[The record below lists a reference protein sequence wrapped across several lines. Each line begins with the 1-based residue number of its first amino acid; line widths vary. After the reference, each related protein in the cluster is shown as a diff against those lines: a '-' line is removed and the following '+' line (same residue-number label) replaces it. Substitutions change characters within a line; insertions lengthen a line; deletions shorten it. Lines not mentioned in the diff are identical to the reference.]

1 MRTHILLALATLAGT
16 AAGQP
21 TLITDA
27 RLVDPGRGIVID
39 NTDIR
44 FDNGTIIEV
53 GIDLDA
59 DGAEII
65 DAEGRYAMPGLIDSH
80 IHFSASPQT
89 YGPLMLAHG
98 IVLARDMGADTEL
111 ITTFRDQIAE
121 GLMIAPDLL
130 VTGAIIDGNPPVW
143 PFSEPV
149 ETPYEARAAV
159 RKLHEAGV
167 DQIKLYSKLDPA
179 SYLAACDEA
188 TKLGLMPVGHVPA
201 DVSLW
206 EAAEAGHR
214 MVEHLTG
221 VPDAIEIEGRSRD
234 ERSLME
240 RVINPWP
247 RLAGATPEAINA
259 MAERAAETGIVHCP
273 TLVVYDGIIRAGN
286 PDEDD
291 ERMRFVSE
299 SMRQFWSI
307 PGYAEGA
314 AVVAEYRTTMTDV
327 VAAMHDAGVIIIA
340 GTDLANPYIFAGSSL
355 HDELV
360 NLSSAGM
367 TNAEALRAATQT
379 PAEVFG
385 VSDRFGAI
393 KPGADASFVLL
404 AASPLDDLANLSTID
419 AVVHRGTYLDRA
431 ALDAMIDEA
440 AEIASSATAANARA
454 IDSAELWAEKGI
466 VIEGEVVTTGTYAL
480 EWGEFEAGTETFT
493 LTRTD
498 DGLNLYAHFNP
509 SGGMQPPA
517 LTVYELTPDREL
529 RAARH
534 VPLRNAAYDARYSYA
549 ADTISA
555 VNADET
561 QSLPRSAEMI
571 PSGPNTAV
579 DFFVL
584 HRLGLG
590 VGEKRE
596 GEFASFGFP
605 GWQFNATPV
614 VIERVSESEYRYVM
628 NVPFGEMTGTVTLGD
643 DGFPAESTLEMPFGT
658 LRAVRE

>member
-1 MRTHILLALATLAGT
+1 MRSHILLAMVALAGT
-16 AAGQP
+16 TAGQP

-27 RLVDPGRGIVID
+27 RLVDLDRGIVID

-44 FDNGTIIEV
+44 FDTGAIIEV
-53 GIDLDA
+53 GTDLDA
-59 DGAEII
+59 EGAEII
-65 DAEGRYAMPGLIDSH
+65 DAAGRYAMPGLIDSH

-98 IVLARDMGADTEL
+98 IVLARDMGADTER
-111 ITTFRDQIAE
+111 ITTFRDQIAD
-121 GLMIAPDLL
+121 GLMTGPDLL

-149 ETPYEARAAV
+149 ETPDEARAAV

-214 MVEHLTG
+214 TVEHLTG
-221 VPDAIEIEGRSRD
+221 VPDAVEIEGRSRD

-240 RVINPWP
+240 RAINPWP

-259 MAERAAETGIVHCP
+259 MAERAAATGIVHCP
-273 TLVVYDGIIRAGN
+273 TLVVYDGIIRAGK

-291 ERMRFVSE
+291 ERMRYVTE

-314 AVVAEYRTTMTDV
+314 AVIAEYRTTMTDV
-327 VAAMHDAGVIIIA
+327 VGAMHEAGVTIIA

-355 HDELV
+355 HDEIA
-360 NLSSAGM
+360 NLADAGM
-367 TNAEALRAATQT
+367 TNAEALRAATLT
-379 PAEVFG
+379 PARVFG
-385 VSDRFGAI
+385 VDERFGSI
-393 KPGADASFVLL
+393 KPGSDASFVLL
-404 AASPLDDLANLSTID
+404 AGNPLDDLGNLGSIEALVHKGEYLNEVKLDKLRSRAFAEVVASTIENTRR
-419 AVVHRGTYLDRA
+419 V
-431 ALDAMIDEA
+431 
-440 AEIASSATAANARA
+440 
-454 IDSAELWAEKGI
+454 DSAELWAEKGI
-466 VIEGEVVTTGTYAL
+466 AIEGEVVTTGTYAF

-493 LTRTD
+493 LTKTD

-517 LTVYELTPDREL
+517 LTVYELSPDREL

-561 QSLPRSAEMI
+561 QFLPRSADMI

-584 HRLGLG
+584 HGLGLG
-590 VGEKRE
+590 IGEKRE

-614 VIERVSESEYRYVM
+614 VIERVSESEYRSVM
-628 NVPFGEMTGTVTLGD
+628 TVPFGEMTSTVTLGD

>member
-1 MRTHILLALATLAGT
+1 MHPQILLVMAALAGT

-21 TLITDA
+21 TLIADA
-27 RLVDPGRGIVID
+27 RLIDLDRGIVID

-44 FDNGTIIEV
+44 FDMSGILEV
-53 GIDLDA
+53 GTDLEA
-59 DGAEII
+59 EGAEII
-65 DAEGRYAMPGLIDSH
+65 DAGGRYAMPGLIDSH

-89 YGPLMLAHG
+89 YVPLMLAHG

-111 ITTFRDQIAE
+111 ITTFRDQIAD
-121 GLMIAPDLL
+121 GVMVAPDLL

-149 ETPYEARAAV
+149 ETPDEARAAV
-159 RKLHEAGV
+159 RKLHDAGV

-179 SYLAACDEA
+179 SYLAACEEA

-201 DVSLW
+201 DVSIW

-214 MVEHLTG
+214 IVEHLTG

-240 RVINPWP
+240 RAINPWP
-247 RLAGATPEAINA
+247 RLEGATPEAIEA
-259 MAERAAETGIVHCP
+259 MAERAATTDIVHCP
-273 TLVVYDGIIRAGN
+273 TLVVYDGIIRAGS
-286 PDEDD
+286 PDDND
-291 ERMRFVSE
+291 PRMRFVAE

-314 AVVAEYRTTMTDV
+314 AVIAEYRTTMTDV
-327 VAAMHDAGVIIIA
+327 LGAMHDAGVTIIA

-355 HDELV
+355 HDELA
-360 NLSSAGM
+360 NLAEAGM
-367 TNAEALRAATQT
+367 TNAEALRAATRA

-385 VSDRFGAI
+385 VSDRFGSI
-393 KPGADASFVLL
+393 RPGADASFVLL

-419 AVVHRGTYLDRA
+419 AVVHRGAYLDRT

-440 AEIASSATAANARA
+440 AQLASSATAANARA

-466 VIEGEVVTTGTYAL
+466 AIEGEVVTTGTYAL

-493 LTRTD
+493 LTKTD

-517 LTVYELTPDREL
+517 ITVYELSPDREL

-534 VPLRNAAYDARYSYA
+534 LPLRNAAYDARYSYT

-584 HRLGLG
+584 HGLNLG

-614 VIERVSESEYRYVM
+614 VIERVSERKYRYVM
-628 NVPFGEMTGTVTLGD
+628 TVPFGEMTSAVTLGD
-643 DGFPAESTLEMPFGT
+643 DGFPAESMLKMPFGT